1 MTQISQGD
9 SGRYTDEDIDNKARD
24 LVRFFLAT
32 SSRKL
37 PIKRQEIMEKVM
49 KDMSR
54 AFNITLEKARVTM
67 KNTFG
72 LDIVPLEQPN
82 KTFCVVNLLELES
95 TDPHLTWGDT
105 DNQHAALLMIIL
117 SIILMAGDV
126 IGDDDLWKALKH
138 LGLDYEK
145 PDNEVFG
152 DVKKL
157 VTQEF
162 VQQGYIVY
170 SKLPETDPAKYEFKW
185 GTRAQLL
192 TTKDDVLSFVCQI
205 YDQMEMFE
213 WPIQYDAIHGEGA
226 AAAAKAAYPSASQS
240 QESSMETD

>member
-1 MTQISQGD
+1 MT
-9 SGRYTDEDIDNKARD
+9 
-24 LVRFFLAT
+24 
-32 SSRKL
+32 
-37 PIKRQEIMEKVM
+37 
-49 KDMSR
+49 
-54 AFNITLEKARVTM
+54 
-67 KNTFG
+67 
-72 LDIVPLEQPN
+72 
-82 KTFCVVNLLELES
+82 
-95 TDPHLTWGDT
+95 GDT

-185 GTRAQLL
+185 GTHAQLL